1 MTKYFV
7 KLIKKNNRGFI
18 IIESDSYEQLLKD
31 LKNVIFLSL
40 KKLDLR
46 DFIATGMGMRKTVF
60 HIYKN
65 QIQTKTI

>member
-18 IIESDSYEQLLKD
+18 IVESDSYEQLLKD

-40 KKLDLR
+40 KKLELR
-46 DFIATGMGMRKTVF
+46 DFIFTGMGVKKTVF